1 LLKNAW
7 YRLNNKIEQEIKTTS
22 TLFSAFWTKEC
33 ASKLEVMYPLNSLC
47 SINLQ
52 AEPHPWTSYELA
64 KQAKL
69 RLCAADANQDRCR
82 SETAPV
88 LDPHRINEQA

>member
-1 LLKNAW
+1 MVPAKQQDRAGDQNYFNSVLSLLDKG
-7 YRLNNKIEQEIKTTS
+7 
-22 TLFSAFWTKEC
+22 C
-33 ASKLEVMYPLNSLC
+33 ASKREVMYPLKSLC

-69 RLCAADANQDRCR
+69 RLCAADANQNRCR
-82 SETAPV
+82 SERAPV
-88 LDPHRINEQA
+88 MDPHRINEQA